1 MNRTLTDDQI
11 ALLRL
16 LYRFRFGT
24 TTSLNQLLS
33 LNSRTSINARLETLL
48 KRGYIGRRYEKSYK
62 LLGKPATYYLLKE
75 SFPVLKDQKGI
86 SPVVLKNI
94 YKDAQATDKFV
105 DACLGVLDLHNL
117 LKAQYGEGLKFFTK
131 SDIANYS
138 YFPKP
143 LPDAFLAHKNEAQT
157 KRFFILAF
165 ESSIP
170 AFALNRRLQQFIDY
184 YEDGDWEVTNSD
196 FPSMLI
202 LCETAVLQNR
212 VEKHISRRYG
222 IVNDDV
228 VMATTNWSI
237 LKSDTK
243 KAWRLVG
250 EDELLSLREL

>member
-11 ALLRL
+11 ALLKL

-24 TTSLNQLLS
+24 TTSLNQLLD
-33 LNSRTSINARLETLL
+33 LNSRTSINARLEVLL

-75 SFPVLKDQKGI
+75 SFPILKDQKNI
-86 SPVVLKNI
+86 SQAVLKNI

-105 DACLGVLDLHNL
+105 DACLGVFELNNL
-117 LKAQYGEGLKFFTK
+117 LKAQYGEDLKFFTK

-143 LPDAFLAHKNEAQT
+143 LPDAFLAYKNGTHT
-157 KRFFILAF
+157 KRFFILTF

-170 AFALNRRLQQFIDY
+170 TFALNRRLQQFIDY
-184 YEDGDWEVTNSD
+184 YENGGWDVTNSD
-196 FPSMLI
+196 FPGILI
-202 LCETAVLQNR
+202 SCETAVLQNR
-212 VEKHISRRYG
+212 VEKHISRRH
-222 IVNDDV
+222 DV
-228 VMATTNWSI
+228 VNEVVAIATTNQSI
-237 LKSDTK
+237 LSSNAKR
-243 KAWRLVG
+243 AWRLIG